1 MEEKQ
6 NTPHTKKKRVLV
18 VSCILIDAMKV
29 HVVKEKQ
36 VEKGR
41 KSEKVLTLPV
51 DDGLL
56 ESEPSSP
63 VSLSP
68 LLLPTATTM
77 GQFFWSD
84 PQQSHHFIFSEGIFF
99 FFLAV
104 HSDVKKKKK
113 CGSCSSGLVRYL
125 ILILGRSSNLG

>member
-1 MEEKQ
+1 
-6 NTPHTKKKRVLV
+6 
-18 VSCILIDAMKV
+18 MKV

-99 FFLAV
+99 FFLTV
-104 HSDVKKKKK
+104 HSDVKKKKKK

>member
-68 LLLPTATTM
+68 HLLPTATTM

-113 CGSCSSGLVRYL
+113 NAVHVRL
-125 ILILGRSSNLG
+125 DSLDI